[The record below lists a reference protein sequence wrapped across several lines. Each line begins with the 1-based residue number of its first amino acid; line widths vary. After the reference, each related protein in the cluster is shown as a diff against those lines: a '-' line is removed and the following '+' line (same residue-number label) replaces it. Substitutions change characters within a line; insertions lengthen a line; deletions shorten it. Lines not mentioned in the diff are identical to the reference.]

1 MHLLDTYNTSSTPT
15 ILPSIEERQ
24 FPHPIPNLRPVTI
37 HFPVSS
43 NPILCAGPGVYVPAL
58 PEKTY
63 SGQIPNSSTPYQQ
76 PITPSCGSDLV
87 PTFTHFSG
95 IRPQTLHLLRA
106 SLFHLLLSLAF
117 PQYGFSYP
125 TMVPKPF
132 VENDGTPIRN
142 IQPLPHRLIISNLP
156 AISGDISKQTAEATL
171 EDLLS
176 TAGIGPN
183 DQPVFFE
190 SHKIGYPTGLSDPPQ
205 SRYKALHTDYFEIV
219 GPENDIRFTTK
230 IHDFLNA
237 NPYREWRKVPPQFN
251 PQVHLLMAQFLK
263 KAGPSTFDSPLLD
276 EDGNVWP
283 RLFAHFTDTK
293 ENDVRAPEDLLC
305 KAVKAHIDKH
315 FEDMLDVPAESCIS
329 ITTESN
335 ARHDQCKVLVTVR
348 LAGSTM
354 VDKITASKARS
365 TFSTRLNIPIR
376 SMSRLAPQANNKMEP
391 LLVEHTITGVFKR
404 GCKSRTRSWSYGQ
417 NPTATPKV
425 SRPTQ

>member
-24 FPHPIPNLRPVTI
+24 FPHPMPNLRPVTI
-37 HFPVSS
+37 HFPVPP
-43 NPILCAGPGVYVPAL
+43 NPILCAGPGVYVPADSQADL

-106 SLFHLLLSLAF
+106 SLFNLLLSLVF

-132 VENDGTPIRN
+132 FENDANGW
-142 IQPLPHRLIISNLP
+142 
-156 AISGDISKQTAEATL
+156 ATL
-171 EDLLS
+171 EHLLS

-293 ENDVRAPEDLLC
+293 ENDVVRYVRLAFDAQRHSGKDGFEVIERAPEDLLR

-335 ARHDQCKVLVTVR
+335 ARHDQCKVLVAVR

-404 GCKSRTRSWSYGQ
+404 LVKTRGMQEPY
-417 NPTATPKV
+417 AIV
-425 SRPTQ
+425 VL

>member
-1 MHLLDTYNTSSTPT
+1 M
-15 ILPSIEERQ
+15 
-24 FPHPIPNLRPVTI
+24 PNLRPVTI
-37 HFPVSS
+37 HFP
-43 NPILCAGPGVYVPAL
+43 
-58 PEKTY
+58 KTY

-125 TMVPKPF
+125 TMVLKPF
-132 VENDGTPIRN
+132 VKNNGTPIRN
-142 IQPLPHRLIISNLP
+142 IQPLPHRLIITNLP
-156 AISGDISKQTAEATL
+156 AISGDILKQTAEATL
-171 EDLLS
+171 EHLLS
-176 TAGIGPN
+176 MAGIGPN
-183 DQPVFFE
+183 NQPVFFE
-190 SHKIGYPTGLSDPPQ
+190 SHKIGYPTGLLDPPQ
-205 SRYKALHTDYFEIV
+205 SRYKALHINYFEIV

-230 IHDFLNA
+230 MHDFLNA

-283 RLFAHFTDTK
+283 RLFAHFMDTK
-293 ENDVRAPEDLLC
+293 ENDVVGYVCLAFEAQRHSGKDGFKVIERAPKDLLC

-315 FEDMLDVPAESCIS
+315 FEDMLNVPAESCIS

-335 ARHDQCKVLVTVR
+335 TRHDQC
-348 LAGSTM
+348 
-354 VDKITASKARS
+354 KITASKARS

-376 SMSRLAPQANNKMEP
+376 SMLRLAPQANNKMEP
-391 LLVEHTITGVFKR
+391 LLVKHTITGVFKR
-404 GCKSRTRSWSYGQ
+404 LVKT
-417 NPTATPKV
+417 
-425 SRPTQ
+425 

>member
-1 MHLLDTYNTSSTPT
+1 
-15 ILPSIEERQ
+15 
-24 FPHPIPNLRPVTI
+24 
-37 HFPVSS
+37 
-43 NPILCAGPGVYVPAL
+43 
-58 PEKTY
+58 
-63 SGQIPNSSTPYQQ
+63 
-76 PITPSCGSDLV
+76 
-87 PTFTHFSG
+87 
-95 IRPQTLHLLRA
+95 
-106 SLFHLLLSLAF
+106 
-117 PQYGFSYP
+117 
-125 TMVPKPF
+125 MVPKPF
-132 VENDGTPIRN
+132 FENDGTPIRN
-142 IQPLPHRLIISNLP
+142 IQPLQHRLSITNLP

-171 EDLLS
+171 EHLLS

-237 NPYREWRKVPPQFN
+237 NPYPFD
-251 PQVHLLMAQFLK
+251 AQRHSGK
-263 KAGPSTFDSPLLD
+263 
-276 EDGNVWP
+276 DGFEVI
-283 RLFAHFTDTK
+283 
-293 ENDVRAPEDLLC
+293 ERAPEDLLR

-335 ARHDQCKVLVTVR
+335 ARHDQCKVLVAVR

-365 TFSTRLNIPIR
+365 TFSARLNIPIR

-404 GCKSRTRSWSYGQ
+404 LVKTRGMQEPYAIVVLWAKSNSDPQSVATYTMKCLAEAEKRHEQDYPQEPITRPEGAIVTTDYEPATGTGQHQKAVFRFSISTSAFSRRTWSKWFPHCPLLIDTRLAGTMET
-417 NPTATPKV
+417 NA
-425 SRPTQ
+425 